1 MKDTIFAPASGSG
14 RAGIA
19 VYRLSGPATASVIG
33 GLTGAPM
40 PPARR
45 AVLRHI
51 RAADGELIDQGLVL
65 WFPGPAS
72 FTGEDV
78 AELHL
83 HGSRAVSTA
92 LTDCLVN
99 FGLRPAE
106 AGEFSRRAFE
116 AGKMDLTQ
124 AEAIADL
131 VAADTAAQ
139 RRQALRQLD
148 GALGALYEG
157 WRQRLLRAQAHLEA
171 VIDFADEDLPD
182 GAEIEA
188 RQTME
193 QVQWE
198 ITAHLADGHRGEKLR
213 TGVRVALLG
222 APNAGKSSL
231 FNCLLGRDAA
241 IVSDGPG
248 TTRDVI
254 EIPLELAGLPALLVD
269 TAGLRD
275 SSEPVEKEGVRRA
288 RVQADTADIRVLV
301 LDGARWP
308 AEDAAGLVASPNLV
322 LLNKVD
328 LITGEPPDQFGG
340 IPLLAISALTGQ
352 GLPRVRQALAALV
365 AENCAP
371 AAAPSLTRA
380 RHRVALQ
387 EAEQGLRRAQQE
399 TLLELVAEDVR
410 GAVRAVGCITGR
422 VDVEAMLDVVFR
434 EFCIGK

>member
-14 RAGIA
+14 RAGITI
-19 VYRLSGPATASVIG
+19 YRLSGPATASVIG
-33 GLTGAPM
+33 ELSGAPT

-45 AVLRHI
+45 AVLRHL
-51 RAADGELIDQGLVL
+51 RAADGDLIDQGLVL

-83 HGSRAVSTA
+83 HGGRAVAVA
-92 LTDCLVN
+92 LTECLMG

-139 RRQALRQLD
+139 RRQALRQMD
-148 GALGALYEG
+148 GALGALYED

-171 VIDFADEDLPD
+171 AIDFADEDLPD
-182 GAEIEA
+182 GIESEA
-188 RQTME
+188 RRSLVL
-193 QVQWE
+193 VQRE
-198 ITAHLADGHRGEKLR
+198 IAAHLADGHRGENLR
-213 TGVRVALLG
+213 EGVRVVLLG
-222 APNAGKSSL
+222 PANAGKSTI
-231 FNCLLGRDAA
+231 FNCLAGRDAA
-241 IVSDGPG
+241 IVSESPG

-254 EIPLELAGLPALLVD
+254 EIQLELGGLPALLVD

-275 SSEPVEKEGVRRA
+275 SDEPVEKEGVRRA
-288 RVQADTADIRVLV
+288 RVQAEIADIRVLV
-301 LDGARWP
+301 LDGADWP
-308 AEDAAGLVASPNLV
+308 AEQAADRVASPNLV

-328 LITGEPPDQFGG
+328 LIAGQTPDRFRGA
-340 IPLLAISALTGQ
+340 PLLAISALTGQ
-352 GLPRVRQALAALV
+352 GVPCLRQALTALV

-371 AAAPSLTRA
+371 GAAPALTRG
-380 RHRVALQ
+380 RHRIALQ